1 MLRPKLFDC
10 HRPRGRLERE
20 GGSEER
26 GGNSVTKDKVFFT
39 HGWVKT
45 LTTAARFM
53 SDLAERE
60 RGAGAP
66 FTQSET
72 AVTLNIRCCWSRG
85 LWVTGGHHVKLAR
98 SDPKKE
104 KGDQLLSD

>member
-1 MLRPKLFDC
+1 M
-10 HRPRGRLERE
+10 
-20 GGSEER
+20 
-26 GGNSVTKDKVFFT
+26 TKDKVFFKQ
-39 HGWVKT
+39 GWVKI

-60 RGAGAP
+60 RDAGAP

-72 AVTLNIRCCWSRG
+72 AGTLDVRCCWSRG

>member
-1 MLRPKLFDC
+1 MLRLKLFDC

-26 GGNSVTKDKVFFT
+26 GGSSVREDKVFFR
-39 HGWVKT
+39 HGWVKI
-45 LTTAARFM
+45 LTTVAGFM
-53 SDLAERE
+53 SDLAECE

-72 AVTLNIRCCWSRG
+72 AVTLDIRCCRSRG
-85 LWVTGGHHVKLAR
+85 LWVTGGNHVKLAR
-98 SDPKKE
+98 CNPKRRKE
-104 KGDQLLSD
+104 ANY